1 MKKLAPVIAGV
12 VIVAALSLAVLAG
25 GCGSGGDAAPDQA
38 QNEPDEVCPDTL
50 VEVDEIVFLSAAN
63 LYGQPSPSGVE
74 FPAGTAVIHSVIT
87 LSQDLCCK
95 LVTVVWQMGEET
107 VYYWSEDAPAD
118 IGDSFTV
125 SFARP
130 EGGFTT
136 GQYKVSVYIGI
147 RELVNASF
155 TVE

>member
-1 MKKLAPVIAGV
+1 MKKLAPVIVGV

-25 GCGSGGDAAPDQA
+25 GCGSDGDAAGSVQ
-38 QNEPDEVCPDTL
+38 DEVCPDTL
-50 VEVDEIVFLSAAN
+50 VEVDSIVLISSAGGPGQLPEGVAVFPTDTPEIL
-63 LYGQPSPSGVE
+63 GV
-74 FPAGTAVIHSVIT
+74 VT
-87 LSQDLCCK
+87 LSQDMCCTQ
-95 LVTVVWQMGEET
+95 VTVTWRLGEET
-107 VYYWSEDAPAD
+107 VYHWSGEDPAD

-125 SFARP
+125 PFVRP